1 MENFDLT
8 PIENFMN
15 ECQVKLNI
23 LLEKMHKEFDT
34 TEYKYTN
41 RIDDL
46 KTKVSNLEMDSKEYL
61 RQWKQDKETISNLKS
76 KVSYLESQLVK
87 AKELL
92 AAND

>member
-15 ECQVKLNI
+15 ECQVKLNL

-41 RIDDL
+41 RIDELEEEVYDL
-46 KTKVSNLEMDSKEYL
+46 KKKLD
-61 RQWKQDKETISNLKS
+61 
-76 KVSYLESQLVK
+76 
-87 AKELL
+87 ELS
-92 AAND
+92 